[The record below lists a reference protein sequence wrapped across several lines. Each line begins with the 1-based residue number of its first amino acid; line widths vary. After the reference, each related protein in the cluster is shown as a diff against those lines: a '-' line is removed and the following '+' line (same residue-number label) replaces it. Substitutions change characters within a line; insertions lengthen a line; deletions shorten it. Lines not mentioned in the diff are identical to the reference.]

1 MAAGDSAL
9 ARAWLLAEARRLQKR
24 HEAIRRRLEAVREL
38 MRIVCRSE
46 RARRS
51 EP

>member
-1 MAAGDSAL
+1 MAAGDPAL

-24 HEAIRRRLEAVREL
+24 HEAIRRRLEAVRNL
-38 MRIVCRSE
+38 MRLVCTAEIV
-46 RARRS
+46 RRP